1 MVIGGPPAC
10 IGSGMEAVHSPE
22 RSGNFCAEQTATAI
36 SAIKKTAV
44 PLKKAIE
51 THP

>member
-10 IGSGMEAVHSPE
+10 IGSGMEAVHSPGTLGE
-22 RSGNFCAEQTATAI
+22 FLRGTDSDRHQRDQEDCGT
-36 SAIKKTAV
+36 
-44 PLKKAIE
+44 LKKAIE